1 MTVMVPQYFW
11 WRGCCFAALN
21 VHPNAARGQACIL
34 PMVTHRMRP
43 GCGPDVVRMRRFAE
57 CDGVFRRHSFWYAK

>member
-1 MTVMVPQYFW
+1 MEFMTVEFMTVEFMTVMGPQYFW

-43 GCGPDVVRMRRFAE
+43 GCGPDASICGM
-57 CDGVFRRHSFWYAK
+57 